1 MQNLWLLE
9 VFNMILFYSQHKY
22 KKLIS
27 YNIYFIFIDEKVK
40 IYFSNSL

>member
-9 VFNMILFYSQHKY
+9 VFNMILFNSQHKY

-27 YNIYFIFIDEKVK
+27 YNIYFTFIDYKVK

>member
-9 VFNMILFYSQHKY
+9 VFNMILFKCQHKY

-27 YNIYFIFIDEKVK
+27 YNIYFIFIEEKVK
-40 IYFSNSL
+40 IYFSNS